1 MTVDTRDWFSDD
13 ETKPAPAPLDRVQA
27 LINSAELEFGRDRL
41 ADARAAVPWLVR
53 TGLLADGAEPTDE
66 DVRLLRDVREALRAL
81 LVHNAGGPAPS
92 STALA
97 PLRDLADGREARI
110 DLADDGG
117 IRLSA
122 SGDSVAD
129 RLFDLL
135 LVVRDAQRDGSW
147 SHLKACA
154 NEDCRWAFY
163 DRSRNHGGTWCS
175 MATCG
180 NKIKNRDFRARR
192 RAPDITSTG
201 ATPGQRPAPR
211 GR

>member
-1 MTVDTRDWFSDD
+1 MTVDARPWFSDD

-41 ADARAAVPWLVR
+41 DEADAVGWLVR
-53 TGLLADGAEPTDE
+53 TGLVAPGAEPTEGDM
-66 DVRLLRDVREALRAL
+66 RLLRGVREALRAM
-81 LVHNAGGPAPS
+81 LVHNAGGPAPGGI
-92 STALA
+92 ALA
-97 PLRDLADGREARI
+97 PLRDLAASGEARV

-117 IRLSA
+117 VRLSV

-135 LVVRDAQRDGSW
+135 LDVRDAQRDGSW
-147 SHLKACA
+147 AHLKACA
-154 NEDCRWAFY
+154 NEACRWAFY

-180 NKIKNRDFRARR
+180 NKIKNRDFRARK
-192 RAPDITSTG
+192 RAPDVTSTG
-201 ATPGQRPAPR
+201 ATPARRPTR
-211 GR
+211 QGR